1 MRLRPRAKVRG
12 ITVPTGLVTEQA
24 AQPPEPRPRRSGVNA
39 PGLAGTLA
47 VCCAL
52 GGPGVVHAAQ
62 VQAGTVQG
70 QAVDHRGKP
79 LAGIHVWI
87 KPGLTTGVVDVLT
100 GPDGRYRVDGL
111 PSLPYTAHAWYLV
124 SDKGQTYCYRLAH
137 PTAAEYQPFNAQGGT
152 TRNFRW
158 QLSGKIPGVED
169 YKGTGF
175 YGGTLA
181 LLSAYREDMPGRL
194 DSQDR
199 LEVTLTPV
207 GPLVDGSA
215 GKQLV
220 LKTNELSQ
228 LYDLPVGTYAAS
240 AVGVTPTGLRRPV
253 LLAGEYSGKPTPSV
267 TFTFEGLKA
276 GESCVG
282 KLSTWTATRNLY
294 YFVPTNP

>member
-1 MRLRPRAKVRG
+1 MTAQTSARPERRARRPGVRP
-12 ITVPTGLVTEQA
+12 VA
-24 AQPPEPRPRRSGVNA
+24 
-39 PGLAGTLA
+39 LAGTLA
-47 VCCAL
+47 VLWGL
-52 GGPGVVHAAQ
+52 GLPAA
-62 VQAGTVQG
+62 VQAAPVKAGTVQG
-70 QAVDHRGKP
+70 QAVDHKGKP

-111 PSLPYTAHAWYLV
+111 PYLPYTAHAWSPVTY
-124 SDKGQTYCYRLAH
+124 KGQTYCYRLAH
-137 PTAAEYQPFNAQGGT
+137 PSAAEYQPFNAQSGT

-181 LLSAYREDMPGRL
+181 LPPAAYREDMGSL
-194 DSQDR
+194 DSKDR

-207 GPLVDGSA
+207 GPLVDGSP
-215 GKQLV
+215 GKKLV
-220 LKTNELSQ
+220 LKTNEISQ
-228 LYDLPVGTYAAS
+228 IYDVPVGTYAAS
-240 AVGVTPTGLRRPV
+240 AVAVTPAGARRPV
-253 LLAGEYSGKPTPSV
+253 LLAGEYSGKPAPSV

-282 KLSTWTATRNLY
+282 TLSTWTATRNLY
-294 YFVPTNP
+294 YFVPAKP

>member
-1 MRLRPRAKVRG
+1 MKNNLIGDQTAER
-12 ITVPTGLVTEQA
+12 
-24 AQPPEPRPRRSGVNA
+24 PEPRSRRSDFRPAV
-39 PGLAGTLA
+39 LAGTLA
-47 VCCAL
+47 LACGL
-52 GGPGVVHAAQ
+52 GVLSVVHAAP
-62 VQAGTVQG
+62 VKAGTVQG
-70 QAVDHRGKP
+70 QAVDHKGKP
-79 LAGIHVWI
+79 LAGLHVWI

-111 PSLPYTAHAWYLV
+111 PYLPYTAHAWYPV
-124 SDKGQTYCYRLAH
+124 TYKGQTYCYRLAH
-137 PTAAEYQPFNAQGGT
+137 PSAAEYQPFNAQSGT

-181 LLSAYREDMPGRL
+181 LPPAAYREDMGSL
-194 DSQDR
+194 EAEDR

-207 GPLVDGSA
+207 GPLIDGSP
-215 GKQLV
+215 GKKLV
-220 LKTNELSQ
+220 LKTNEISQ
-228 LYDLPVGTYAAS
+228 IYDVPVGTYAAS
-240 AVGVTPTGLRRPV
+240 AVAVTPAGARRPV
-253 LLAGEYSGKPTPSV
+253 LLAGEYSGQPAPSV

-294 YFVPTNP
+294 YFVPAKP